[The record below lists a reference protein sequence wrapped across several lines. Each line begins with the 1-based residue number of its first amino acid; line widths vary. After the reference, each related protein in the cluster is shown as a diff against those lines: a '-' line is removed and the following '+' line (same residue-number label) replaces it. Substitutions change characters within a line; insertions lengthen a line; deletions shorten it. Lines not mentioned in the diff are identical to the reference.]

1 MGDFSLAF
9 QNITTKSIKKTENVI
24 KKTVFDLTSSI
35 IGATPVDSGRL
46 KGNWQVDLNTNS
58 NNSIIDIEDKTGNT
72 ATAKAQSKILNS
84 KVPFYY
90 MISNNLPYAS
100 YIEYGGSKIKAPQGM
115 VRINVQRFNKFLKDN
130 AKGL

>member
-1 MGDFSLAF
+1 MGDFSLSF
-9 QNITTKSIKKTENVI
+9 QNITTKSIKATENVI

-115 VRINVQRFNKFLKDN
+115 VRINIIRFNQFLKDN
-130 AKGL
+130 VKW